1 MKAGRND
8 PCPCGSGKKYKKCCM
23 EKDEAAARQAYAEM
37 LKAQA
42 ATETQAPAAAE
53 AAEEKAGE
61 PHPEGGHN
69 AEAHPTPPRLRPAAR
84 LEAKGGQSRAARIRS
99 KDFAKRW
106 ATRKRAEG

>member
-42 ATETQAPAAAE
+42 ATETQAPAAE

-69 AEAHPTPPRLRPAAR
+69 AEAHPTLPRLRPAAR

>member
-1 MKAGRND
+1 
-8 PCPCGSGKKYKKCCM
+8 M

-37 LKAQA
+37 LKTQA
-42 ATETQAPAAAE
+42 ASETQAAAE

-61 PHPEGGHN
+61 PHAEGGHN
-69 AEAHPTPPRLRPAAR
+69 AEAHPTPPRLRLAAR
-84 LEAKGGQSRAARIRS
+84 LEARGGQSRAARIRA